1 MEGEIE
7 MGQIVL
13 STFLRKT
20 NIEYPNHIGSRVK
33 KLEGKGV
40 KLLCV
45 LIFFSNFVDLYEDY
59 EGVLVMIQRIYF
71 SSRRKI

>member
-1 MEGEIE
+1 VEGEIE
-7 MGQIVL
+7 MGQFVL
-13 STFLRKT
+13 SIYQITLFA
-20 NIEYPNHIGSRVK
+20 VK

-45 LIFFSNFVDLYEDY
+45 NIFFSNFVDLYEDY

>member
-1 MEGEIE
+1 

-45 LIFFSNFVDLYEDY
+45 NIFFEFC
-59 EGVLVMIQRIYF
+59 
-71 SSRRKI
+71 